1 MCGNRDWAWTI
12 ILIPESLNKA
22 NLFLDYNIQI
32 MYSSQYQIKH
42 LHGCHRSGNSQGKK
56 FFKVREMSGNF
67 IVQFQKMSILPP
79 RKVFCFAPPLLPPL
93 GNSSLFSYISSK
105 NLAFKTPP
113 PGISNDLPWGG
124 YGFVSGTTHSGSGT
138 IGILKK
144 SQGKLKL

>member
-1 MCGNRDWAWTI
+1 MCGNLDWAWTI

-32 MYSSQYQIKH
+32 MYSSQYQIKY

-113 PGISNDLPWGG
+113 PPQEFPMTFHGVGIDLFLEP
-124 YGFVSGTTHSGSGT
+124 H
-138 IGILKK
+138 ILG
-144 SQGKLKL
+144 QGRLAF